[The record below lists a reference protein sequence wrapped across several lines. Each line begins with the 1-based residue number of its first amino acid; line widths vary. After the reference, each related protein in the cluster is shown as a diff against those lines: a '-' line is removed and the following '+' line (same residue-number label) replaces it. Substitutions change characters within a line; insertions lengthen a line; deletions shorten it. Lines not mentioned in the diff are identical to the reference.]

1 MDIYYDEKIGAW
13 NVKKEP
19 YICIEIAA
27 KEQYE
32 LYKKMVAYWWDHH
45 DVEGNEKSPKEQ
57 NAVVTHAFVES
68 GSLRCGKCYIVVRRD
83 YKFCPECGARIDWSR
98 VGAVD

>member
-19 YICIEIAA
+19 YVYIEIAT

-32 LYKKMVAYWWDHH
+32 LYKKMVAYWWEHH
-45 DVEGNEKSPKEQ
+45 DKEGNEK
-57 NAVVTHAFVES
+57 
-68 GSLRCGKCYIVVRRD
+68 
-83 YKFCPECGARIDWSR
+83 
-98 VGAVD
+98 